1 MPGLNYKG
9 TSKYQKLTEAMVK
22 RTHFTETEIDRLAD
36 LHAKLMVKISITR
49 YLTRSISFVNKK
61 EGVYVCI
68 CIYICY
74 MGFRA

>member
-36 LHAKLMVKISITR
+36 LHANLMVKIFYVQSTISVKQGR
-49 YLTRSISFVNKK
+49 GCLSRMKEKEDVKDISF
-61 EGVYVCI
+61 
-68 CIYICY
+68 
-74 MGFRA
+74 

>member
-36 LHAKLMVKISITR
+36 LHANLMVKI
-49 YLTRSISFVNKK
+49 F
-61 EGVYVCI
+61 
-68 CIYICY
+68 Y
-74 MGFRA
+74 M

>member
-49 YLTRSISFVNKK
+49 YLTRSISFVNKN
-61 EGVYVCI
+61 
-68 CIYICY
+68 
-74 MGFRA
+74 